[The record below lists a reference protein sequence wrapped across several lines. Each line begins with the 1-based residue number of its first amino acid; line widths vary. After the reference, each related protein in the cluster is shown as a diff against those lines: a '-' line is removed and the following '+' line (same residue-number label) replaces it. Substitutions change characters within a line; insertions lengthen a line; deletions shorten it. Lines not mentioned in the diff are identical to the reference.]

1 MNTEH
6 PAHLADELAPRIAR
20 LIIMLRRETAAAGLS
35 RAQLSVLAALRDG
48 GPRRITDLAELEQV
62 TQPSMTLLVSR
73 MQRQGWVA
81 RRPDLVDRRGVLVV
95 LTEDGRRQLDRV
107 VAARSAALGDRLARL
122 RPEHRDALAAAVPAL
137 DAVMDDDPARAR
149 RMTTT
154 APPTASAGGAGRSLL
169 HQPKAVW
176 AVAFA
181 CVIAFM
187 GIGLVDPILPAI
199 ATDLHAS
206 PSQVELLFTSYFAIT
221 GVSMLVTGVV
231 SSRLGAKRTLLA
243 GLALIVTFSALA
255 GASGS
260 VGMIVGFRAGWGLGN
275 ALFIA
280 TALAVI
286 VGAASGGVA
295 GAIILYEAALGL
307 GIATGPL
314 LGGLLGGISWRG
326 PFFGT
331 AVLMSIGFV
340 AVFALL
346 PRSPRPDHHTSLA
359 DPIRALRHR
368 GLLTVGLTALFYNF
382 GFFTLL
388 GYAPFP
394 LHLGVHGLGF
404 VFFGWGLVLAVT
416 SVFAAPWL
424 QRRFGTIRTLYVVL
438 GFFAVDLL
446 AMGIFTSSQLALI
459 LAVIFAGGFLGV
471 NNTLVTETVMKV
483 SPVERPVAS
492 AGYSFIRFSGGA
504 IAPYLAGK
512 LAEWFT
518 PHVPF
523 YVGAAA
529 VVVAMG
535 VLASG
540 RSLFRSLDSGG
551 HTELVVGDAPTGR
564 AIVLLAVDHGPDAA
578 AATDET
584 AQIAAQHGASVEVLH
599 VRETDVVN
607 DDAVDL
613 ESADEADRLL
623 ADRLRQLADQG
634 ITADGRVVQTTG
646 GPADV
651 ADVIVRRAAA
661 IGAEMVVLIG
671 PRADAPR
678 LGRGAIR
685 RVREACGCAVL
696 VFDPER
702 ASDPGVASWR

>member
-1 MNTEH
+1 V
-6 PAHLADELAPRIAR
+6 R
-20 LIIMLRRETAAAGLS
+20 
-35 RAQLSVLAALRDG
+35 
-48 GPRRITDLAELEQV
+48 
-62 TQPSMTLLVSR
+62 
-73 MQRQGWVA
+73 
-81 RRPDLVDRRGVLVV
+81 
-95 LTEDGRRQLDRV
+95 
-107 VAARSAALGDRLARL
+107 
-122 RPEHRDALAAAVPAL
+122 
-137 DAVMDDDPARAR
+137 
-149 RMTTT
+149 
-154 APPTASAGGAGRSLL
+154 
-169 HQPKAVW
+169 QPKAVW

-231 SSRLGAKRTLLA
+231 SSRFGAKRTLLV

-260 VGMIVGFRAGWGLGN
+260 VGAIVGFRAGWGLGN

-340 AVFALL
+340 AVLALL

-368 GLLTVGLTALFYNF
+368 SLLTIGLTALFYNF

-394 LHLGVHGLGF
+394 LGLGVHGLGL

-416 SVFAAPWL
+416 SVFLAPRL
-424 QRRFGTIRTLYVVL
+424 QRRFGTVRTLYVVL
-438 GFFAVDLL
+438 GFFAADLL
-446 AMGIFTSSQLALI
+446 AMGLFTDSQLALI
-459 LAVIFAGGFLGV
+459 LAVISAGAFLGV

-512 LAEWFT
+512 LAEWFS

-523 YVGAAA
+523 FVGAGA
-529 VVVAMG
+529 VVIGML

-540 RSLFRSLDSGG
+540 HALFASLDTPSR
-551 HTELVVGDAPTGR
+551 TLRVVGELPANQPV
-564 AIVLLAVDHGPDAA
+564 ILLAVDAGPDGPG
-578 AATDET
+578 ATET
-584 AQIAAQHGASVEVLH
+584 AAEIASQHGAAVEVLH

-607 DDAVDL
+607 DDAVDR
-613 ESADEADRLL
+613 ESAADADRVL
-623 ADRLRQLADQG
+623 DERIRQLADHG
-634 ITADGRVVQTTG
+634 IPVAGRIVQTTG
-646 GPADV
+646 GPADP
-651 ADVIVRRAAA
+651 AAAIVRRATDTR
-661 IGAEMVVLIG
+661 AELVVLVAPHADPG
-671 PRADAPR
+671 RFGRAT
-678 LGRGAIR
+678 IR
-685 RVREACGCAVL
+685 RVQQACSSPVL
-696 VFDPER
+696 VIDPER
-702 ASDPGVASWR
+702 ARHPSERIDR